1 MKLFIGIDVSS
12 KDLQVAITDSENY
25 QKPIINRSF
34 SNDLIGANEIK
45 KIILQLVEQNSYD
58 KVIIGMEA
66 TSIYSFHTD
75 DYFFANDQDLQKL
88 NLETNVDNPRDTKRF
103 HDAFEENKN
112 DPLDAY
118 YIAEYLRFG
127 KYRVTIARQ
136 EQYLALQRL
145 TRTRYEV
152 MASLTRAKQHFIE
165 ALYYRL
171 NKLVTVDKD
180 GIKTSVFGATMMS
193 IVTDSKTIDEIADM
207 PLEDLIDYLQ
217 VKERGRFSDPE
228 ALAKAIRKAV
238 RSSYR
243 LGKVMKDSIDAVLA
257 VYYTEI
263 KTNQSLIKDLD
274 KAIARIVEALP
285 EAKILQSIPGIGPV
299 YSAGI
304 IAEIGSIDRF
314 DNEAGLAKYA
324 GLAWR
329 QKQSGSFD
337 SEHTPMTK
345 NGNHYLRYY
354 LVEAANL
361 IRLRDPVFAKYYQKK
376 YDEAS
381 FSPHKR
387 ACVLCA
393 RKLVRTIFTLLKNG
407 QIYQTP
413 R

>member
-25 QKPIINRSF
+25 QKPIINQSF
-34 SNDLIGANEIK
+34 SNDLIGASEVK
-45 KIILQLVEQNSYD
+45 ELILQLAKKNKYD
-58 KVIIGMEA
+58 KIIIGMEA
-66 TSIYSFHTD
+66 TSIYSFHPA
-75 DYFFANDQDLQKL
+75 YFFANDEDLQKL
-88 NLETNVDNPRDTKRF
+88 NLETDVVNPRDTKKF

-112 DPLDAY
+112 DPIDAY

-127 KYRVTIARQ
+127 RYRVTIARQ
-136 EQYLALQRL
+136 EEYLALQRL
-145 TRTRYEV
+145 TRARYEII
-152 MASLTRAKQHFIE
+152 ASLTRAKQHFIE

-171 NKLVTVDKD
+171 NKLVSVDKD
-180 GIKTSVFGATMMS
+180 SVKTSIFGATMMS
-193 IVTDSKTIDEIADM
+193 IITDSKTIDEIANM
-207 PLEDLIDYLQ
+207 PIEDLIDYLQ
-217 VKERGRFSDPE
+217 NKGHGRFSDPKS
-228 ALAKAIRKAV
+228 LAKAIKQAV
-238 RSSYR
+238 RGSYR
-243 LGKVMKDSIDAVLA
+243 LGKVMKDSIDAVIS

-263 KTNQSLIKDLD
+263 KTNQKLVKDLD
-274 KAIARIVEALP
+274 KSIARIVETLT
-285 EAKILQSIPGIGPV
+285 ETKILQSIPGIGPV

-314 DNEAGLAKYA
+314 DNEAKLAKYA

-329 QKQSGSFD
+329 QKQSGTFD

-376 YDEAS
+376 YSEAS

-393 RKLVRTIFTLLKNG
+393 RKLARTIFTLLKNG

>member
-25 QKPIINRSF
+25 QKPLVNQSF
-34 SNDLIGANEIK
+34 TNDLIGANEIK
-45 KIILQLVEQNSYD
+45 QLILQLAAQTDYDKIIL
-58 KVIIGMEA
+58 GMEA
-66 TSIYSFHTD
+66 TSIYSFHPA
-75 DYFFANDQDLQKL
+75 YFFANDEDLKKL
-88 NLETNVDNPRDTKRF
+88 NLETDVVNPRNTKQF
-103 HDAFEENKN
+103 HDVFEDNKN
-112 DPLDAY
+112 DPIDAY

-127 KYRVTIARQ
+127 KYRVTIPRQ

-152 MASLTRAKQHFIE
+152 VSSLTRAKQHFIE

-180 GIKTSVFGATMMS
+180 NIDTSVFGATMLS
-193 IVTDSKTIDEIADM
+193 IITNSKTLDEIAEM
-207 PLEDLIDYLQ
+207 PVEELIDFLQ
-217 VKERGRFSDPE
+217 SKGRGRFSDPE

-238 RSSYR
+238 RGSYR
-243 LGKVMKDSIDAVLA
+243 LGKVMKDSIDTVLA

-263 KTNQSLIKDLD
+263 KTDQKLIKDLD
-274 KAIARIVEALP
+274 KSITRIADALP
-285 EAKILQSIPGIGPV
+285 EAKILQSVPGIGPV

-314 DNEAGLAKYA
+314 DNEAKLAKYA

-329 QKQSGSFD
+329 QKQSGDFD
-337 SEHTPMTK
+337 SEHTPLIRK
-345 NGNHYLRYY
+345 GNHYLRYY

-361 IRLRDPVFAKYYQKK
+361 IRLRDLVFAKYYQKK
-376 YDEAS
+376 YNEAS

-387 ACVLCA
+387 ACILCA
-393 RKLVRTIFTLLKNG
+393 RKLSRTIFTLLKNG